1 MTHVATVTTD
11 PCGASSPH
19 LLPPAH
25 GDDDGVVHGDA
36 VNRTFRAVF
45 VGVVARWSAQHRA
58 VVVELATADGNV
70 GTKDTTNKVPYTAD
84 YYFWKK
90 SGS

>member
-1 MTHVATVTTD
+1 M
-11 PCGASSPH
+11 
-19 LLPPAH
+19 
-25 GDDDGVVHGDA
+25 
-36 VNRTFRAVF
+36 F

-58 VVVELATADGNV
+58 VVVELATADCNV